1 MDSINERFKE
11 LRKECKKTQEEWAS
25 LLGISRAGICDIESG
40 RRNVTDKHIKLLS
53 VEPVDGKYI
62 NDEWLR
68 TGEGDMF
75 KPLTRS
81 ETIAKFAGELMKD
94 EEDSFRRRLIELL
107 SELNED
113 EWVLIENLAK
123 KLAKK

>member
-1 MDSINERFKE
+1 MKERIKE
-11 LRKECKKTQEEWAS
+11 LRKTLGKTQTEFGAAI
-25 LLGISRAGICDIESG
+25 GIKGNTVTNYENGLRNPSDAIINSICREF
-40 RRNVTDKHIKLLS
+40 NVNET
-53 VEPVDGKYI
+53 
-62 NDEWLR
+62 WLR

-123 KLAKK
+123 KLAKKID

>member
-1 MDSINERFKE
+1 MDDLNKRIGDLIDKLNI
-11 LRKECKKTQEEWAS
+11 KKTVFAERINVSQAFVS
-25 LLGISRAGICDIESG
+25 QLCSGSKQPSDRTILDICREF
-40 RRNVTDKHIKLLS
+40 NVNET
-53 VEPVDGKYI
+53 
-62 NDEWLR
+62 WLR

-123 KLAKK
+123 KLAKKID